1 MSGSLWSIGGFVS
14 SIDAKDYA
22 IGGSLSTISGF
33 VSSIGGLTTMGTS
46 SFCGCPYQ
54 IRFLVLAIF
63 ILTVIGYRRFRVV
76 YKTV

>member
-1 MSGSLWSIGGFVS
+1 VS
-14 SIDAKDYA
+14 TISAKDYA
-22 IGGSLSTISGF
+22 FGGFLSSISGF
-33 VSSIGGLTTMGTS
+33 VSAIGGLTKMGTS